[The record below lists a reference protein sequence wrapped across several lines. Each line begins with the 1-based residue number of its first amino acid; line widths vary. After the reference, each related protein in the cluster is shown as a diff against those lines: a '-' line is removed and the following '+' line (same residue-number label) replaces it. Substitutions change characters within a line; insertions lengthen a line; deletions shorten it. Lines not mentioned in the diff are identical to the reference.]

1 MEPNLIP
8 QMEPIQQME
17 PTPLTPL
24 MAPSPQ
30 MVPTQP
36 TLPMDLLNGMVHKL
50 HLKIVPAAKLL
61 N

>member
-30 MVPTQP
+30 MVLTQP
-36 TLPMDLLNGMVHKL
+36 TLAMDLLNGMAHKL
-50 HLKIVPAAKLL
+50 HLKILPAAKLL